1 LNITT
6 IFVVILHDFVHILQ
20 LLELELYVPKKSPSN
35 LRSARMFHDVCMYEL

>member
-20 LLELELYVPKKSPSN
+20 LLELELCS
-35 LRSARMFHDVCMYEL
+35 